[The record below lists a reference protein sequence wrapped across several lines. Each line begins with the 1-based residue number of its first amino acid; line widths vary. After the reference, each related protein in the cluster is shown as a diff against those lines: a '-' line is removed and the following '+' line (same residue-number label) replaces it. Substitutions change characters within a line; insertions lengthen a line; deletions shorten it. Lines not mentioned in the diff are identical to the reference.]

1 MSDPSDEK
9 IELLVRSVLAAVDA
23 RLVGVRSEI
32 EAVATDAA
40 RRHRDV
46 LTHIHALERRWES
59 RILDGGQTTLDG
71 DSLATRMEQATQV
84 LLERVEALNQRNTI
98 ATNERFALINKALED
113 LNNGPLNPAEIPVP
127 MASLD
132 GMNAPLRVGPSLG
145 PVATPL
151 LVSEAASMP
160 GDVQEPAVVLPP
172 PNSPAIT
179 APVHAK
185 SDDLPETIDM
195 GRLADLLSERLGSLN
210 LAAPMTVELS
220 LPN

>member
-1 MSDPSDEK
+1 
-9 IELLVRSVLAAVDA
+9 
-23 RLVGVRSEI
+23 
-32 EAVATDAA
+32 
-40 RRHRDV
+40 
-46 LTHIHALERRWES
+46 
-59 RILDGGQTTLDG
+59 
-71 DSLATRMEQATQV
+71 
-84 LLERVEALNQRNTI
+84 
-98 ATNERFALINKALED
+98 
-113 LNNGPLNPAEIPVP
+113 
-127 MASLD
+127 
-132 GMNAPLRVGPSLG
+132 
-145 PVATPL
+145 
-151 LVSEAASMP
+151 MP